1 MENTKAKIEVKMITD
16 VGDVVVVAV
25 VVVTVEVA
33 VAATAAAVIIIAE
46 RRIEAQYKRRSH
58 LKCRAVT
65 DLCQA

>member
-33 VAATAAAVIIIAE
+33 VAAAAAVITIAG
-46 RRIEAQYKRRSH
+46 RRI
-58 LKCRAVT
+58 
-65 DLCQA
+65 